1 MKNTAITL
9 LLFFAIQAHAGDLY
23 FYSEWAKYK
32 DTTSPLECIDKIKN
46 NSNKFLEDLD
56 TLLSSYENAQWAV
69 AQSIV
74 HKYIQDTTVKSDLLH
89 SLTECSDEYVFS
101 DGQDYFFELDMITQK
116 FLIGV
121 DVALERKQQC
131 GPHVGEEIRTI
142 KDLVGLINTSPLKS
156 ANKAPK
162 SALRAGPR

>member
-1 MKNTAITL
+1 MKNTAIIFL
-9 LLFFAIQAHAGDLY
+9 LCSAIQAHAGDMY

-32 DTTSPLECIDKIKN
+32 DTT
-46 NSNKFLEDLD
+46 
-56 TLLSSYENAQWAV
+56 
-69 AQSIV
+69 
-74 HKYIQDTTVKSDLLH
+74 VKSDFLH

-101 DGQDYFFELDMITQK
+101 DGQDYFFKLDMRIQK

-131 GPHVGEEIRTI
+131 GQHVGEEIRTI

-162 SALRAGPR
+162 SALRAEPR